1 MNKILIVKILKN
13 KNARLK
19 IQSCIFKKLSV
30 GEKYLEKIPFCIII
44 IRRIMIL
51 HNLRVANNYPR

>member
-30 GEKYLEKIPFCIII
+30 GKKYLEKIPLCIII
-44 IRRIMIL
+44 VRRVVIL
-51 HNLRVANNYPR
+51 HDFRIANNYPC